1 MEQPDRPVHA
11 EPLHFRHRQMD
22 YMDYSH
28 AVLAAEHVGRYAF
41 AAPLCAGK
49 RVLIVARGEGYGAF
63 ILARHG
69 AAEVVSVDIAE
80 EGISVGQKRFARD
93 GVEFLVGDAL
103 DLSRILGN
111 RTPFDIV
118 ISFETIG
125 HVSDPRRFLDGLRR
139 MLTPG
144 GVIVLSCPNDAPES
158 TRGDTSQ
165 LNLRTYTLADFQQ
178 LTTDVLGPA
187 ARWYLGTPLQ
197 GVVIAEPSSSLL
209 HRDPSL
215 LAVSLETSPGH
226 VLGTQ
231 SNLRAMP
238 ESCAFY
244 VGIWGSSG
252 NAVHVVVP
260 TSRHACLEPW
270 WALKLFKER
279 VAFLE
284 EQIGELRRASMV
296 EKTRLSIQSLKERVA
311 SLVASLEGQIAES
324 VLAKTQL
331 EEAYQTIAHLRQI
344 ESSRG
349 YWLLQRYYV
358 LAGAP
363 ITGPVIQLVRRVA
376 RSVLHLIRRLRAAS

>member
-1 MEQPDRPVHA
+1 MEQPDRPVRA
-11 EPLHFRHRQMD
+11 EPLHFRHRQMN
-22 YMDYSH
+22 YMDYSG
-28 AVLAAEHVGRYAF
+28 AVLPAEHVGRYAF

-49 RVLIVARGEGYGAF
+49 RVLNVARGEGYGAF

-80 EGISVGQKRFARD
+80 EGISVGQKRFAHD

-111 RTPFDIV
+111 RAPFDIV
-118 ISFETIG
+118 TSFGTIE
-125 HVSDPRRFLDGLRR
+125 HVSDPRLFLDGLRR

-144 GVIVLSCPNDAPES
+144 GVIVLSCPNDALES

-165 LNLRTYTLADFQQ
+165 LDLKTYTLADFQQ
-178 LTTDVLGPA
+178 LTTDVLGTA

-226 VLGTQ
+226 VLVQ
-231 SNLRAMP
+231 SNLRATP

-260 TSRHACLEPW
+260 MSRQACLEPW
-270 WALKLFKER
+270 WALRLFKER

-311 SLVASLEGQIAES
+311 SLEGQIAELGRAS
-324 VLAKTQL
+324 VVEKTRLA
-331 EEAYQTIAHLRQI
+331 EAHQTIAHLRQI

-358 LAGAP
+358 LARAP